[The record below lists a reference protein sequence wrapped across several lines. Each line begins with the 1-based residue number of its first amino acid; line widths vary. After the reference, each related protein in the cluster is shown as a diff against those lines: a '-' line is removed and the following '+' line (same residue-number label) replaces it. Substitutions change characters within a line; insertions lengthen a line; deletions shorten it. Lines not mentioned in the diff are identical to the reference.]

1 MAANVNLRQR
11 TLLTDFRLKSYL
23 KTSIISLFLYS
34 DRQVREYKYGLA
46 SGASAERTDATI
58 FMKTTHPEFK
68 YGKARIFNN
77 GCPCCQSN
85 SWHAIKRI
93 TNKARRRMFKC
104 SLNKELAEISI

>member
-1 MAANVNLRQR
+1 MTVMLPPICPR
-11 TLLTDFRLKSYL
+11 TVEL
-23 KTSIISLFLYS
+23 S
-34 DRQVREYKYGLA
+34 DRQVREYKYRLA

-58 FMKTTHPEFK
+58 FMKTTRPEFK

-93 TNKARRRMFKC
+93 ANKARRRMFKH
-104 SLNKELAEISI
+104 SLNKELAEISN